1 MFSDLIKQSEFHIIS
16 SNHIAKI
23 DINISPDAIIIA
35 DQYRMQQV
43 ILNIINNAIRHT
55 PLKGTITV
63 ICRSYFNEELLSIHK
78 DDYNIPKGEIVFS
91 VSDTGDGIPERDLPH
106 IFERNF
112 SGGNRIKKSSEKTGL
127 GLYISK
133 QIITQHSGS
142 MFARNNADGGAEIS
156 FTIPYYN

>member
-1 MFSDLIKQSEFHIIS
+1 MTIIS
-16 SNHIAKI
+16 
-23 DINISPDAIIIA
+23 
-35 DQYRMQQV
+35 
-43 ILNIINNAIRHT
+43 
-55 PLKGTITV
+55 
-63 ICRSYFNEELLSIHK
+63 
-78 DDYNIPKGEIVFS
+78 PKGEIVFS

-156 FTIPYYN
+156 FYDPLLQLIYGQSTLGINFFPASASKNQTSRSRICSPSDISNKPELSTLVCFCFAVSFI